1 MPSRRERWLPLWS
14 PSLFVPPNT
23 PAVLDDAGSDTLTT
37 LEFPSEISIAGS
49 DAQATHEFPSEI
61 PIAGSDTH
69 TTLEFPSETSIAA
82 IALNDGEGEDPLQS
96 PDSHT
101 LEIDH
106 EPDQGQVYYPAN
118 EPEDQE
124 KSLSELKSEQVVDFD
139 DDFRPSMVRQVDVFD
154 KGDSTT
160 VRTIIR
166 RVQSSASLLNCGLS
180 RPSSPLPA
188 ISSTLSRLL
197 SNPTSRPTSPVLQLT
212 SRPSSPVR
220 PSSPLMLNLNL
231 NLSGMSLG
239 CIPSLEVSCNANL
252 DATING
258 MLERAAAPP
267 LPAMEVVVTESTET
281 QDEELWR
288 EPLQSYLYGPEFERS
303 LRHRKVSTVE
313 RTFGYGIS

>member
-23 PAVLDDAGSDTLTT
+23 PAVVDDVGSDTITR
-37 LEFPSEISIAGS
+37 LEFPSEISIS
-49 DAQATHEFPSEI
+49 
-61 PIAGSDTH
+61 
-69 TTLEFPSETSIAA
+69 A
-82 IALNDGEGEDPLQS
+82 IASDDGKDEDLLQE
-96 PDSHT
+96 PDSQT

-106 EPDQGQVYYPAN
+106 EPDQGKAIALDHGEDEGLLQSPDCQTLEIDQEPDQGKAYYPAD
-118 EPEDQE
+118 EPEAQDI
-124 KSLSELKSEQVVDFD
+124 SLSVLESEQAVDLD
-139 DDFRPSMVRQVDVFD
+139 DDFWPTMVRQVDVFD

-160 VRTIIR
+160 VRTIVR
-166 RVQSSASLLNCGLS
+166 RVRSSASLLNCGLS

-188 ISSTLSRLL
+188 ISSTLNRLL
-197 SNPTSRPTSPVLQLT
+197 SNPISRPTSPVLQLT
-212 SRPSSPVR
+212 SRPSSPIR

-239 CIPSLEVSCNANL
+239 CIPSLEVGCSNNF

-267 LPAMEVVVTESTET
+267 LPAMKVEVTESSKT

-288 EPLQSYLYGPEFERS
+288 EPLQDFLYGPEFERS

-313 RTFGYGIS
+313 RSFGYGIS